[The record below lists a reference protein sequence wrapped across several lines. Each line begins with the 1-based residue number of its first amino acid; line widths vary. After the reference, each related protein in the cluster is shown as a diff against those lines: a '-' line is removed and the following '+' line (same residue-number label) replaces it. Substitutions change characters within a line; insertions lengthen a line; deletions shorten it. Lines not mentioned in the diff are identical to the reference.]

1 MKSQTI
7 SRDGQ
12 QQMTDSSNVMKGIQ
26 GKEWPD
32 VGTRARASGEGST
45 PANSTLSPPRHA
57 LTVVTENAD
66 PSLVTQGLVSD
77 KPCLVTVDTAE
88 TRHHRRLA

>member
-32 VGTRARASGEGST
+32 VGTRARA
-45 PANSTLSPPRHA
+45 SPPRHA